1 MTEMDMVTGIKN
13 FYCIKLKTVLA
24 CANMGFYKL
33 MIDETNF
40 GLIWKV

>member
-13 FYCIKLKTVLA
+13 FYCIILKTVLA
-24 CANMGFYKL
+24 CANMSFYKL

-40 GLIWKV
+40 GLI